1 MSRFHYTARGPNGQV
16 QGSQDAASAGAL
28 ASDLRARG
36 WVPLTIRE
44 DAAQV
49 AQAAKAAQAVNTP
62 AWMAPKVTQVDVML
76 LSKQIHTLFKAG
88 VPILRALAGLQETA
102 SNPTLRK
109 VILDVRTDLESGL
122 EMSSAM
128 ARHPKVFDTFF
139 VAMVRVGE
147 ASGKLEEVFM
157 RMTQHLEFEM
167 FMSQQVKSALR
178 YPSFVIAAMAMAI
191 GVINVMVI
199 PSFAGVFKSLGS
211 DLPVPTQILVATS
224 NFTLEHGWSM
234 LAAFVVAFLFWTRWR
249 KSPLGRPI
257 WDALVLRMPLVGPIV
272 HKAAI
277 ARFTRAF
284 SLSLR
289 AGVPIERA
297 LSGVAL
303 TTDNA
308 HLTKCIEGMRER
320 IMRGEALASAAA
332 GTGVFTP
339 LVLQMIAV
347 GEETGMLDELLDD
360 VGEMYANDVQYALK
374 TLSQQIEP
382 ILIFFMGGLV
392 LLLALGVFLP
402 MWNLGGATMGK

>member
-1 MSRFHYTARGPNGQV
+1 MPGF
-16 QGSQDAASAGAL
+16 L
-28 ASDLRARG
+28 A
-36 WVPLTIRE
+36 P
-44 DAAQV
+44 Q
-49 AQAAKAAQAVNTP
+49 
-62 AWMAPKVTQVDVML
+62 VTQIDVML
-76 LSKQIHTLFKAG
+76 LAKQIHTLFKAG

-102 SNPTLRK
+102 TNPTLKK
-109 VILDVRTDLESGL
+109 VIGDLRADLESGL
-122 EMSSAM
+122 EMSTAM
-128 ARHPKVFDTFF
+128 SRHPKVFDTFF

-147 ASGKLEEVFM
+147 ASGRLEEVFM
-157 RMTQHLEFEM
+157 RMTEHLEFEM

-178 YPSFVIAAMAMAI
+178 YPTFVIIAMAVAI

-211 DLPVPTQILVATS
+211 DLPLPTLILVSTS
-224 NFTLEHGWSM
+224 NFTLKHGWTM
-234 LAAFVVAFLFWTRWR
+234 LGALVVGFMFWTRWR
-249 KSPLGRPI
+249 KSPAGRPI
-257 WDALVLRMPLVGPIV
+257 WDHLVLRMPLAGPIV

-289 AGVPIERA
+289 SGVPLEKA
-297 LSGVAL
+297 LSSVAL

-308 HLTKCIEGMRER
+308 HLTKCIETMRER
-320 IMRGEALASAAA
+320 VMRGEALASAAA
-332 GTGVFTP
+332 GSGVFTP
-339 LVLQMIAV
+339 LVLQRIAV

-402 MWNLGGATMGK
+402 MWNLGGATLHK

>member
-1 MSRFHYTARGPNGQV
+1 MSRFSYTARGPNGQI
-16 QGSQDAASAGAL
+16 QGTQEAMSSAAL
-28 ASDLRARG
+28 AGDLRAKG

-44 DAAQV
+44 EKTGAAASAGSQPV
-49 AQAAKAAQAVNTP
+49 ATP
-62 AWMAPKVTQVDVML
+62 AFMAPKVTQIEVML

-102 SNPTLRK
+102 TNPTLKK
-109 VILDVRTDLESGL
+109 VIADLRTDLESGL
-122 EMSSAM
+122 ELSAAMS
-128 ARHPKVFDTFF
+128 RHPKVFDTFF
-139 VAMVRVGE
+139 VSMVKVGE
-147 ASGKLEEVFM
+147 ASGRLEEVFM
-157 RMTQHLEFEM
+157 RMTEHLEFEM

-178 YPSFVIAAMAMAI
+178 YPTFVIIAMAVAI

-211 DLPVPTQILVATS
+211 DLPLPTLILVSTS
-224 NFTLEHGWSM
+224 NFTLEHGWTM
-234 LAAFVVAFLFWTRWR
+234 LGAFIVAFLFWTRWR

-257 WDALVLRMPLVGPIV
+257 WDRTVLRMPLAGPIV

-289 AGVPIERA
+289 SGVPLERA

-308 HLTKCIEGMRER
+308 YLTQCIETMRER